1 MKEGN
6 SEPNSCERN
15 QDARILDL
23 IEKLLRLSDSPNR
36 HEAEAA
42 AVKAQSLILKYNVD
56 TARLTGLDNDPVI
69 CSDFYLPFKRP
80 FIWQKKLVLVIAEH
94 NLCRA
99 VFSVGTNWFQFVG
112 RKSNI
117 KAVELMVHKLLII
130 LSRMATIATRE
141 FRQEQE
147 KLFQRE
153 DYFSYKMSKNIAPNS
168 YRNSWLS
175 GAVDG
180 IREALKRNFQEVSS
194 ETAIVAV
201 FDQEIDNKFKEL
213 FPSAGSQKVN
223 TPISEEG
230 YLRGL
235 LAGMG
240 LDLREKKELE
250 VMDVSVEY

>member
-1 MKEGN
+1 MNE
-6 SEPNSCERN
+6 SN
-15 QDARILDL
+15 QDTRILDL

-56 TARLTGLDNDPVI
+56 TARLTGLDDDPVI
-69 CSDFYLPFKRP
+69 CSDFICLLSDRSYGR
-80 FIWQKKLVLVIAEH
+80 KKLVLVIAEH

-153 DYFSYKMSKNIAPNS
+153 DYLLSRIFKKNKS
-168 YRNSWLS
+168 
-175 GAVDG
+175 
-180 IREALKRNFQEVSS
+180 
-194 ETAIVAV
+194 
-201 FDQEIDNKFKEL
+201 
-213 FPSAGSQKVN
+213 
-223 TPISEEG
+223 
-230 YLRGL
+230 
-235 LAGMG
+235 
-240 LDLREKKELE
+240 
-250 VMDVSVEY
+250 